1 MKHEKVTRLSRL
13 VKVGLLMV
21 AVAFAFN
28 KLYPVRHE
36 LLKKVIYPQKLV
48 PERNDHYRIKNIWT
62 PEQAEKLLDVV
73 KA

>member
-1 MKHEKVTRLSRL
+1 
-13 VKVGLLMV
+13 MV